1 MMWSSASAIPG
12 KCASTNGAA
21 AAGGTRLMLAGGQIL
36 PVLRKLAPSNHD
48 VRAIWTLLRAT
59 VHPVDLLV
67 LTMLGWGTVPLFG
80 VIYYYCFRRRPR
92 NRFHLKRMGLSTAS
106 SFSKEEQQ
114 QQQQGVA
121 EEDCCNDDEDDD
133 GVLLSS
139 IFTSDDFL
147 SSYMFHVADHVSQA
161 SRLAILVYLVDC
173 LAVLLSGLGFSSPA
187 LHHPNT
193 NLSTCFAKI
202 LYIAWAAQRMSV
214 FKRYLLGRVI
224 HKQQRLRMQQQ
235 QQQQQNGMGTNG
247 STHTMIHGTSNGSTN
262 GLKKPGVG
270 ALRRSSTTGDLKTL
284 GQAAIIDRLVDG
296 LIWVVTGLFLLDILN
311 VEMGVGVSSIFAFGS
326 AGTLVMGLASK
337 DVASMFVSGLTL
349 TTTDHV
355 REGDHVKFGDGTS
368 GQILRIGW
376 MHTTIRGY
384 DELVEVVRSVTVQSV
399 TYIVC
404 WTSTERSN
412 LNSPKPLTT
421 RSWFLPF
428 VARLT
433 DPQFDARD
441 AAGQEHI
448 AGLHVPSQ
456 GKRAAPV
463 RGRRPRFRLLCRD
476 SARDP
481 GGMSER
487 HYRRNEALPG
497 RFARLRKGPPGGD
510 GRRALCRDQ
519 AHRDRLLEQPAG
531 GATGRPPGRRQ
542 EPVPVRHDAV
552 ARAALIRMES
562 PLSLVLASWI
572 RSVAMQFRF
581 LHFIKVP
588 FGSLD

>member
-1 MMWSSASAIPG
+1 MMWSGASAIPG
-12 KCASTNGAA
+12 KCASNGGGGAGGGG
-21 AAGGTRLMLAGGQIL
+21 GGTRLMLAGGQIL

-48 VRAIWTLLRAT
+48 VHAIWTLLRGT

-67 LTMLGWGTVPLFG
+67 LTMLGWGTVPMFG

-92 NRFHLKRMGLSTAS
+92 KFSLKRMGLSTAS
-106 SFSKEEQQ
+106 SFSKEEEQRQQ
-114 QQQQGVA
+114 VAA
-121 EEDCCNDDEDDD
+121 EEDSDEDDD

-173 LAVLLSGLGFSSPA
+173 LAVLLAGLGFSSPA

-224 HKQQRLRMQQQ
+224 HKQQRLRMM

-247 STHTMIHGTSNGSTN
+247 STHTTTHGGTTANGNGSNN
-262 GLKKPGVG
+262 GLKRPEIG
-270 ALRRSSTTGDLKTL
+270 ALRRSSTTGGDVKTL

-349 TTTDHV
+349 TTTNHV

-384 DELVEVVRSVTVQSV
+384 DELVEVVRHVNNACGMECSV
-399 TYIVC
+399 
-404 WTSTERSN
+404 
-412 LNSPKPLTT
+412 LG
-421 RSWFLPF
+421 
-428 VARLT
+428 A
-433 DPQFDARD
+433 
-441 AAGQEHI
+441 
-448 AGLHVPSQ
+448 
-456 GKRAAPV
+456 
-463 RGRRPRFRLLCRD
+463 D
-476 SARDP
+476 SAIQVHAPTSDDAFFI
-481 GGMSER
+481 S
-487 HYRRNEALPG
+487 LP
-497 RFARLRKGPPGGD
+497 AD
-510 GRRALCRDQ
+510 
-519 AHRDRLLEQPAG
+519 
-531 GATGRPPGRRQ
+531 
-542 EPVPVRHDAV
+542 
-552 ARAALIRMES
+552 
-562 PLSLVLASWI
+562 
-572 RSVAMQFRF
+572 
-581 LHFIKVP
+581 
-588 FGSLD
+588 

>member
-1 MMWSSASAIPG
+1 MIMWSSAGAIPG
-12 KCASTNGAA
+12 KCASNTGASGGGGGG
-21 AAGGTRLMLAGGQIL
+21 GGTRLMLAGGQIL

-48 VRAIWTLLRAT
+48 VRAIWTLLRGT

-80 VIYYYCFRRRPR
+80 VIYYYCFRRKRRRRSAFP
-92 NRFHLKRMGLSTAS
+92 LKRMGIATAS
-106 SFSKEEQQ
+106 SFSKDEQLRDVV
-114 QQQQGVA
+114 GVDS
-121 EEDCCNDDEDDD
+121 EDSDDSDA

-139 IFTSDDFL
+139 IFTSEDFL

-235 QQQQQNGMGTNG
+235 QQQQQSGMGTNG
-247 STHTMIHGTSNGSTN
+247 STHTTTAVHGTPGNGCGSGN
-262 GLKKPGVG
+262 GLKRPGMG
-270 ALRRSSTTGDLKTL
+270 ALRRSSTTGDVKTL

-349 TTTDHV
+349 TTTNHV

-384 DELVEVVRSVTVQSV
+384 DELVEVVR
-399 TYIVC
+399 I
-404 WTSTERSN
+404 
-412 LNSPKPLTT
+412 
-421 RSWFLPF
+421 
-428 VARLT
+428 
-433 DPQFDARD
+433 
-441 AAGQEHI
+441 
-448 AGLHVPSQ
+448 
-456 GKRAAPV
+456 APV
-463 RGRRPRFRLLCRD
+463 CIECM
-476 SARDP
+476 A
-481 GGMSER
+481 
-487 HYRRNEALPG
+487 
-497 RFARLRKGPPGGD
+497 
-510 GRRALCRDQ
+510 
-519 AHRDRLLEQPAG
+519 
-531 GATGRPPGRRQ
+531 
-542 EPVPVRHDAV
+542 
-552 ARAALIRMES
+552 
-562 PLSLVLASWI
+562 
-572 RSVAMQFRF
+572 
-581 LHFIKVP
+581 
-588 FGSLD
+588 